1 MCNTWRCA
9 LLPAPALGWGLRAPP
24 AGAFSLRRVSFVCS
38 AGVSV
43 SRYALAPALRRSF
56 ARYAGRALSWSR
68 ASRTLPAPRPRR
80 RIAPA
85 LATLGHSGVAVAPL
99 ASLRSG
105 AFLRRTRGGGVSPRL
120 TRSLL
125 LAERAAPVAAR
136 RSSPR
141 VPLAR
146 LRAPSARA
154 ACSRSSPAV
163 IPRRSLVCWFS
174 SQPSAVSRSSAHG
187 LSAARACLASLGG
200 FVENRLFRLCFGVLR
215 GAFCWLPSVALSW
228 YFAAGVSPATPSAQP
243 LATLGGSHGL
253 RPRTSGERYRAAPVF
268 INQGFPFLRVHSCR
282 ATPST
287 MATTN
292 KMAKNR
298 SFPILNNVTIS

>member
-38 AGVSV
+38 AGVSF
-43 SRYALAPALRRSF
+43 SRNALAPALRRSF
-56 ARYAGRALSWSR
+56 ARFAGRALSWSR

-80 RIAPA
+80 RYAPA

-120 TRSLL
+120 TRSLS

-163 IPRRSLVCWFS
+163 IPRLSLVCWFP
-174 SQPSAVSRSSAHG
+174 SQPSAVSRSSARG
-187 LSAARACLASLGG
+187 L
-200 FVENRLFRLCFGVLR
+200 
-215 GAFCWLPSVALSW
+215 
-228 YFAAGVSPATPSAQP
+228 
-243 LATLGGSHGL
+243 
-253 RPRTSGERYRAAPVF
+253 
-268 INQGFPFLRVHSCR
+268 
-282 ATPST
+282 
-287 MATTN
+287 
-292 KMAKNR
+292 
-298 SFPILNNVTIS
+298 

>member
-1 MCNTWRCA
+1 M
-9 LLPAPALGWGLRAPP
+9 
-24 AGAFSLRRVSFVCS
+24 SFVCL

-43 SRYALAPALRRSF
+43 SRNALAPALRRSF

-80 RIAPA
+80 RLAPA
-85 LATLGHSGVAVAPL
+85 LARLGHSGVAVAPL

-163 IPRRSLVCWFS
+163 IPRLSLVCWFP
-174 SQPSAVSRSSAHG
+174 SQPSAVSRSSARG

-200 FVENRLFRLCFGVLR
+200 FVENRLFRLFWGVLR
-215 GAFCWLPSVALSW
+215 GAFWWLAALALTW
-228 YFAAGVSPATPSAQP
+228 FFTAGVSPATPSAQP
-243 LATLGGSHGL
+243 LAVLGGSHGL
-253 RPRTSGERYRAAPVF
+253 RPRASGERYHFYNSRLSVSPCPF
-268 INQGFPFLRVHSCR
+268 MQG
-282 ATPST
+282 
-287 MATTN
+287 
-292 KMAKNR
+292 
-298 SFPILNNVTIS
+298 